1 MADTTDLI
9 VRNGYL
15 EHKDA
20 VVDIAISDGRI
31 QDITT
36 GLDANA
42 ERELDA
48 EGGVISPGL
57 VDAHF
62 HTDMALASAGDRYPN
77 YNDGTFGKEE
87 LVAKSREFFSNESI
101 DDLKSRI
108 RRATKR
114 AVRNGVLH
122 MRNHVYVDSVVG
134 TKVVEATL
142 EVRKEL
148 QDVVDMQ
155 IVAFP
160 QQGFLRDPGSQHAA
174 REALK
179 MGADL
184 VGGIDPASMNND
196 IETTID
202 TWFDIASDYDVGV
215 DAHVH
220 DRGTVGMY
228 TLERLAEKTVERG
241 YEGRVTAGHC
251 FALADA
257 AGGGEDYLNGRLES
271 ALETFKTADLNV
283 VTCYQSTRPS
293 MPIQQFQDN
302 GLVMAHGTD
311 EAQDVWESHGN
322 MNSLE
327 AMLVASLKLRLDSG
341 RQWGTNEG
349 LASLWQL
356 ITGEG
361 AAVLGINDEYDLQ
374 PGTPADL
381 VVHGASSPQSAIIE
395 NTTPRY
401 VVKEGQV
408 VAENERSHT
417 TVIG

>member
-1 MADTTDLI
+1 MAATIDLI

-15 EHKDA
+15 TREDA
-20 VVDIAISDGRI
+20 IVDVAIDNGQI
-31 QDITT
+31 ETVTPDLTA
-36 GLDANA
+36 DAA
-42 ERELDA
+42 RELDA
-48 EGGVISPGL
+48 DGGVLSPGL

-62 HTDMALASAGDRYPN
+62 HTDMALAAAGDRFPN
-77 YNDGTFGKEE
+77 YNEGTLGKEE
-87 LVAKSREFFSNESI
+87 LVGKSREFFSNESVG
-101 DDLKSRI
+101 DLKSRI
-108 RRATKR
+108 RRAAER

-122 MRNHVYVDSVVG
+122 MRNHVYVDSIVG

-142 EVRKEL
+142 EVRDEL
-148 QDVVDMQ
+148 RDVIDMQ

-160 QQGFLRDPGSQHAA
+160 QQGFLRDPGSQDAA
-174 REALK
+174 REALD

-196 IETTID
+196 VETTID
-202 TWFDIASDYDVGV
+202 TWFDIATDHDVDV

-220 DRGTVGMY
+220 DRGTIGMY

-257 AGGGEDYLNGRLES
+257 AGGGADYLDGRLES
-271 ALETFKTADLNV
+271 ALGKFSAADLNV

-293 MPIQQFQDN
+293 MPIRQFHDN

-322 MNSLE
+322 LNSLE

-349 LASLWQL
+349 LASLWRL
-356 ITGEG
+356 ITSEG
-361 AAVLGINDEYDLQ
+361 AAVLGIGDDYALR
-374 PGTPADL
+374 PGTPANL
-381 VVHGASSPQSAIIE
+381 VVHAAPSPQSAIIE
-395 NTTPRY
+395 NAAPRY
-401 VVKEGQV
+401 VVKDGRV

-417 TVIG
+417 SVIG